1 MKKRAF
7 RSCLSLLLT
16 LALLLSVLSIPAA
29 AAGSNEIPVYL
40 DGQRLVFDQP
50 PVAINNRTLVPLRA
64 IFEGLGATV
73 DWNGEKQ
80 TILATRGNTAI
91 MLQLGVPSMAK
102 QVGNG
107 AIQYIE
113 LDVAPMAM
121 NNRTLVPVRAIS
133 EAFECQVTWD
143 AATNRV
149 DISTSGDNRMV
160 FNPMQ
165 NPDVYY
171 GNAMFDGNTLYFS
184 FVRRTQ
190 VYVYDGANLR
200 SFNAGGTPMNILP
213 RDGKVYYYTAGSRAV
228 YCLDTATGNR
238 EALFNQSGDLKIEE
252 IFLYRNYL
260 LVQSTHQIHAINLD
274 TKQSLQLYDDAAI
287 TSHLCLACAG
297 GRIAIIDTGGFIT
310 KPNEVPFTL
319 RFVDPDT
326 GESQVVF
333 TEEKFPGSLNFFHAA
348 DGSGV
353 YLHLGEE
360 ESSRFFDAET
370 GDARTVS
377 MDDFKAARIAYN
389 LANDITWTPDWY
401 YGSNVNS
408 GVRRT
413 SRDDSGMK
421 EILYSGSDCYYLTNN
436 QSSVVFLRS
445 PGATKA
451 GASSFG
457 DSSVYIMDLNGNNV
471 REIIN
476 NGESGTGSS
485 GSSDSGSSG
494 STPQPTTCTIC
505 NGKGWVD
512 CPVCYGSGTS
522 VSGGNCLFCGGGGQ
536 RQCSSCRGTGTL
548 YPHV

>member
-1 MKKRAF
+1 MKKT
-7 RSCLSLLLT
+7 LSLLL
-16 LALLLSVLSIPAA
+16 ALSLVLSLFCLPAA
-29 AAGSNEIPVYL
+29 AAGTNEISVYL
-40 DGQRLVFDQP
+40 DGQRLTFDQP
-50 PVAINNRTLVPLRA
+50 PVAMNNRTLVPLRA

-80 TILATRGNTAI
+80 TILATRGDTAI

-107 AIQYIE
+107 AIQYIQ
-113 LDVAPMAM
+113 LDVAPLAM

-133 EAFECQVTWD
+133 EAFDCQVLWD
-143 AATNRV
+143 GAANRV
-149 DISTSGDNRMV
+149 DISTAGDNRMV

-165 NPDVYY
+165 NPDIYY

-190 VYVYDGANLR
+190 VYVYDGVNLQA
-200 SFNAGGTPMNILP
+200 FNAGGTPMNILP
-213 RDGKVYYYTAGSRAV
+213 RDGKAYYYTAGGQVV
-228 YCLDTATGNR
+228 YCLDTATGER
-238 EALFNQSGDLKIEE
+238 TALFNQSGELDIEE
-252 IFLYRNYL
+252 IYLYRNYL

-274 TKQSLQLYDDAAI
+274 TRQSVLLHDDAAI
-287 TSHLCLACAG
+287 TSYLFLACAG
-297 GRIAIIDTGGFIT
+297 GKIAIVDTGGFIT

-319 RFVDPDT
+319 RFADPDT

-333 TEEKFPGSLNFFHAA
+333 TTEEFPGSLNYFHAA

-353 YLHLGEE
+353 YLRLGD
-360 ESSRFFDAET
+360 ESSYHFFDIET
-370 GDARTVS
+370 GNEQAISTDE
-377 MDDFKAARIAYN
+377 FEEARIAYN

-413 SRDDSGMK
+413 SRDGSGMK
-421 EILYSGSDCYYLTNN
+421 EILYSGADCYYLTNN
-436 QSSVVFLRS
+436 QSKVVFLQS

-457 DSSVYIMDLNGNNV
+457 NSSVYIMDLNGNNV
-471 REIIN
+471 VEIIN
-476 NGESGTGSS
+476 NGESGTGTSES
-485 GSSDSGSSG
+485 TGSSSEN

-512 CPVCYGSGTS
+512 CPVCHGSGAS
-522 VSGGNCLFCGGGGQ
+522 FSGGNCLFCGGGGL
-536 RQCSSCRGTGTL
+536 RQCSSCHGSGTL